1 MVPYAEVDLLYGWKA
16 LEEGD
21 GFTNA
26 QGECQQ
32 KDYGPTTVH

>member
-1 MVPYAEVDLLYGWKA
+1 MVPYADVDWLYGWKA

-26 QGECQQ
+26 QCELTPLCQ
-32 KDYGPTTVH
+32 D